1 MQRKGISKF
10 QTAIIFFIRKYIM
23 GNGLKAVLK
32 KLKKMKEKRG
42 LRWTKKN
49 GNKFRSL
56 SFEQRKEVLEE

>member
-1 MQRKGISKF
+1 
-10 QTAIIFFIRKYIM
+10 M